1 MSRSIKKQFRLYDI
15 YRYATVSEMSK
26 IEGITSY
33 EVDSIASTIYI
44 TYDGGDITTETH
56 YAASESDLKEIV
68 RHINHRLGNCSKPGV
83 RKGTHRRVRPKSD
96 KVWTEY
102 EAEKAKIAATSK
114 DYNEYE
120 RRVAQLATK
129 LGI

>member
-1 MSRSIKKQFRLYDI
+1 MSE
-15 YRYATVSEMSK
+15 TSE

-68 RHINHRLGNCSKPGV
+68 RHVNHRLGNCRKPGV
-83 RKGTHRRVRPKSD
+83 KKRNLSQKTNRNL
-96 KVWTEY
+96 Y
-102 EAEKAKIAATSK
+102 ELYEQKKREIAETAKTPA
-114 DYNEYE
+114 EYE
-120 RRVAQLATK
+120 RRIKALTK
-129 LGI
+129 RLRV